1 MYGFIKRVFIG
12 LLSVC
17 ILIRFGRPL
26 ASNYK
31 QPIKCVSLTNRPCQT
46 RSTLFNVNSNETL
59 FNETRLTLVNV
70 NSNETV
76 FYPFTVCVNK
86 CFG

>member
-1 MYGFIKRVFIG
+1 MVIILSILINISLDKIMYGFIKRVFIG

-31 QPIKCVSLTNRPCQT
+31 
-46 RSTLFNVNSNETL
+46 
-59 FNETRLTLVNV
+59 
-70 NSNETV
+70 
-76 FYPFTVCVNK
+76 
-86 CFG
+86 